1 MSTSRSAI
9 VAYQYAA
16 SSSPLIF
23 KYNTVGLGRGVS
35 IEYLSFYPKEREY
48 LYPPLTFLQPI
59 KIYEE
64 QGCTVVEV
72 TPQMS

>member
-1 MSTSRSAI
+1 MSTSRSER
-9 VAYQYAA
+9 VAHSYAD
-16 SSSPLIF
+16 SRSPLIF